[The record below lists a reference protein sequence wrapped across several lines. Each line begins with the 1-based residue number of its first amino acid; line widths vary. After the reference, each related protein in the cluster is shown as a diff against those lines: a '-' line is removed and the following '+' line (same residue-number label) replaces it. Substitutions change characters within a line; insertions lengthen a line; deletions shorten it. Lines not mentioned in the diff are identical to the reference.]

1 MANTISNNRIS
12 NLVYSQLPFFVRND
26 HPNFITFIEKY
37 YEYLEQNDKVI
48 NRIKNLQRY
57 QDIDLTEDEFA
68 DKLYSTFLKYIPQK
82 DILADKKIL
91 IKHIKDFYRAK
102 GTEKATK
109 FLLRALYDLEI
120 DFYYPKKDILRTSD
134 GKWFIQKS
142 LRITDTKTANISNS
156 NLSGLEKYIGSKI
169 IGNTSNS
176 SALVEKVDRFF
187 EQGTQIDELILSN
200 INGNF
205 INGELIYTITN
216 TISSPAIYISSNVF
230 GGIINTIEVVDGGS
244 LYSIGDPVIIVSNT
258 GSGACATVSLV
269 TTGNI
274 TSISVFSGGAG
285 FKVNDYLLFTGGGG
299 TGANANVKTVISD
312 NSIHPNT
319 YNIVSS
325 IISLEANTTLDNA
338 VYTNLS
344 SSNVNT
350 SISNAVNFWT
360 YANTGPVDT
369 VLILSSGSNY
379 SSKPDISV
387 IANSVIQ
394 QLGILGR
401 MDIINGG
408 QNYAKGDTIE
418 FINVIGGYGT
428 GAFANVTNVDA
439 SQSNA
444 INQIKFQMISGNFI
458 GGSGYDINYL
468 PTANVVSSTGNGANI
483 IVSAILG
490 TAANLIPTTSSIG
503 SIQKIVISNK
513 GINYGSNTRID
524 LTQSGDGTAN
534 GSVTTI
540 TGTFSYPGIY
550 LNDDGHISSYNFIQN
565 RDYYQIY
572 SYVIKSDQSILK
584 YRQAVKDIIHPAG
597 LKLFGQY
604 EYLNESSN
612 TGNRSSANDVIG
624 SKITSK
630 TYVKTGNTININYT
644 SHPLSINSNVILE
657 FTSGGSNNVRN
668 GIYMV
673 QNTLPNYFQ
682 VLQKS
687 SLSNIAIVNPGRLYN
702 SNSFLVITGNGYGA
716 NATFNTNVNGSIVS
730 VIINEPGIGFT
741 FQPTITANGSNS
753 ISATF
758 TSNIAYSNNT
768 SGNVFVILR
777 Q

>member
-109 FLLRALYDLEI
+109 FLLRALYDLDI

-503 SIQKIVISNK
+503 SIQKIVISNR

-534 GSVTTI
+534 GNVTTI

-572 SYVIKSDQSILK
+572 SYVIKSDQSISK

-644 SHPLSINSNVILE
+644 SHTLSINSNVILE

-687 SLSNIAIVNPGRLYN
+687 SLSNITIVNPGRLYN

-730 VIINEPGIGFT
+730 VTINEPGIGFT

>member
-503 SIQKIVISNK
+503 SIQKIVISNR

-644 SHPLSINSNVILE
+644 SHTLSINSNVILE

-687 SLSNIAIVNPGRLYN
+687 SLSNITIVNPGRLYN

>member
-730 VIINEPGIGFT
+730 VTINEPGIGFT
-741 FQPTITANGSNS
+741 LQPTITANGSNS